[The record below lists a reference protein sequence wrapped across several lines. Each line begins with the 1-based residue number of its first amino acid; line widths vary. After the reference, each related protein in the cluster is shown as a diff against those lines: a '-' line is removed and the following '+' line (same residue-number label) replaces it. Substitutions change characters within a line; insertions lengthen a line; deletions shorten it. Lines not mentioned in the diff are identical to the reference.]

1 MYTQNTQTLIF
12 VTLILLPYWY
22 THTHHKKKKKT
33 GYRHPEDARANITN
47 NVPPKKTSKKETKH
61 HKTYIL
67 VESIT
72 MSDIENDH
80 TEKKT
85 A

>member
-1 MYTQNTQTLIF
+1 MYTQNTQTHIF

-22 THTHHKKKKKT
+22 THTHHKKKKKQVI
-33 GYRHPEDARANITN
+33 GIQKMHVQISQIMSPQ
-47 NVPPKKTSKKETKH
+47 KKTSKKETKH

>member
-1 MYTQNTQTLIF
+1 MHVHISQIMSPQ
-12 VTLILLPYWY
+12 
-22 THTHHKKKKKT
+22 
-33 GYRHPEDARANITN
+33 
-47 NVPPKKTSKKETKH
+47 KKTSKKETKH